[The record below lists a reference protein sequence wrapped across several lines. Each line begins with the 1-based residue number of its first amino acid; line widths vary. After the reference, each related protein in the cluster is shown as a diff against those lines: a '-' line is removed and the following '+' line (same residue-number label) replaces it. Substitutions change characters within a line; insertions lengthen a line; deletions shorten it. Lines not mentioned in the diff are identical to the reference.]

1 MTHTVVYYKVV
12 RDNTGIHE
20 EIPVILTEFGPLQPL
35 IQYILK
41 HRHMLSESNT
51 IKLVQAVGLLID
63 YMEANH
69 QVFDNPNDLFNTFVQ
84 RLYSGTVGVDGND
97 PSGLYWDARTPRSC
111 ACWSITSP
119 SSATGWRRSKAPSN
133 STRGVRPRAPK
144 SNWRGQRGST
154 RRIAPSSATP

>member
-51 IKLVQAVGLLID
+51 NKLVQAVGLLID

-69 QVFDNPNDLFNTFVQ
+69 QAFDNPQRPVQ
-84 RLYSGTVGVDGND
+84 HL
-97 PSGLYWDARTPRSC
+97 
-111 ACWSITSP
+111 
-119 SSATGWRRSKAPSN
+119 
-133 STRGVRPRAPK
+133 RA
-144 SNWRGQRGST
+144 
-154 RRIAPSSATP
+154 AAL

>member
-35 IQYILK
+35 IRYILT

-51 IKLVQAVGLLID
+51 NKLVQAVGLLID

-69 QVFDNPNDLFNTFVQ
+69 AAVDNPNDLFNTFVQ

-97 PSGLYWDARTPRSC
+97 PSGLYWDARMP
-111 ACWSITSP
+111 AI
-119 SSATGWRRSKAPSN
+119 
-133 STRGVRPRAPK
+133 VRVLVNHLSRFSDWMAQEYGTK
-144 SNWRGQRGST
+144 QLNLW
-154 RRIAPSSATP
+154 